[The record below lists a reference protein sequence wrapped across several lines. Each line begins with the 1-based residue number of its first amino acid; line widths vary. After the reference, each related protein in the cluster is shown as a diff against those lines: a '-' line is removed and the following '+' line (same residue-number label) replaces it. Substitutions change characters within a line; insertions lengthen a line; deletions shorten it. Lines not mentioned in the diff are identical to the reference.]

1 MGLKM
6 TFYIKFFLKI
16 GQFQN
21 TFDNTFWD
29 YKLLRSSTDL
39 LFRSADFNCSGLR
52 VGLNDVNMVLWTR
65 KYMMLFFSNHLTCKH
80 TNFYPN
86 QTTYFIDFK
95 KSSQY
100 LCRIVYARNLLR
112 RNFKLILWSRSVIGW
127 GRLLYKHIINTH
139 K

>member
-6 TFYIKFFLKI
+6 TFNIKFFFKN

-39 LFRSADFNCSGLR
+39 LFMSADFNCSGLR
-52 VGLNDVNMVLWTR
+52 VGLNDVNIVLWTR

-86 QTTYFIDFK
+86 QTTYFIDSK
-95 KSSQY
+95 KWSQY
-100 LCRIVYARNLLR
+100 LCRIVFVWNRPTLSNLVKNPKVDTDYARNWLR
-112 RNFKLILWSRSVIGW
+112 RNFKL
-127 GRLLYKHIINTH
+127 
-139 K
+139 